1 MTLTKWSLKISLGLS
16 HSALTFQKLDLP
28 YKNLLNLLMMLK
40 YRIKYKKN
48 FEGWKITKVILII
61 SKSVCL
67 KRGFMDIYVDVF
79 PMTSLPQE
87 PFNAEPPRSALIS
100 SYITPVHFF
109 YKRNH
114 GPIPLV
120 DDIERFSS
128 SSFFFF
134 FIFSIPIITKYKPFL
149 LHYRYCVSINGLTE
163 NPKELFMNDI
173 RWAVWSVVDLKEPTQ
188 TLYINFYRAS
198 KIT

>member
-1 MTLTKWSLKISLGLS
+1 
-16 HSALTFQKLDLP
+16 
-28 YKNLLNLLMMLK
+28 
-40 YRIKYKKN
+40 
-48 FEGWKITKVILII
+48 
-61 SKSVCL
+61 
-67 KRGFMDIYVDVF
+67 MDIYVGVL

-128 SSFFFF
+128 SFFFFF
-134 FIFSIPIITKYKPFL
+134 FIFSFPVSIPITTKYKPFL
-149 LHYRYCVSINGLTE
+149 LHCRYCVSINGLIE

-173 RWAVWSVVDLKEPTQ
+173 R
-188 TLYINFYRAS
+188 
-198 KIT
+198 